1 MDKIRTTTIRYTY
14 WKPAEA
20 VITVSD
26 SEADKLY
33 EELKQRRDIIN
44 LRRI

>member
-1 MDKIRTTTIRYTY
+1 MDNVKTTTIRYTY

-20 VITVSD
+20 VITLPEA
-26 SEADKLY
+26 EADKLY
-33 EELKQRRDIIN
+33 NELKQRRDIRN